1 MSEEIVHPQ
10 GSWVAVKLGLVG
22 KLGLFRQPLP
32 MHRAGGTPG
41 KGPGSLRVGHLRS
54 CSLHR
59 CTAAISVGCTTAAG
73 HRLQA
78 LGNLLSP
85 YKPHWPCRTHGGP
98 SREAARSCLRPQR
111 RVPCWT
117 EA

>member
-22 KLGLFRQPLP
+22 ELGLFRQPLP

-54 CSLHR
+54 CSLLPCAQMHCSHLCGLHHSR
-59 CTAAISVGCTTAAG
+59 GSQAAG
-73 HRLQA
+73 PGKLVVSLQTTLA
-78 LGNLLSP
+78 LQDPWRALQGSSQILP
-85 YKPHWPCRTHGGP
+85 
-98 SREAARSCLRPQR
+98 
-111 RVPCWT
+111 
-117 EA
+117 